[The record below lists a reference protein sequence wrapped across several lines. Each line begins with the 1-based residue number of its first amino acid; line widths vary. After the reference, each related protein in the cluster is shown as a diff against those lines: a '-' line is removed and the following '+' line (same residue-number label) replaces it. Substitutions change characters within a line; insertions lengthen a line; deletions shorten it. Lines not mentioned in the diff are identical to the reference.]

1 MDKRVDYYGIYGCD
15 QRHDH
20 GGVALYRGHR
30 RGRRIWVF
38 FIVGRKKDLII
49 TVLKILCRELRDQ
62 ELAKLE
68 AKEKI

>member
-1 MDKRVDYYGIYGCD
+1 MADEYGY
-15 QRHDH
+15 
-20 GGVALYRGHR
+20 
-30 RGRRIWVF
+30 F